1 MLRLRRT
8 GPLAPHRLLRGV
20 LLTLAVGASAAVAG
34 CSAGADDLVSAAAS
48 LEQEH
53 AQALEGAHGGP
64 FKVEVSTEL
73 GNVRH
78 LEGRVPR
85 AALSGGT
92 PGRQAVS
99 FLAEHGELLAIGEPS
114 DVPRALRVVSEEVS
128 ASGAHVR
135 LQQVEGGVPVR
146 GGEVLAHF
154 DDDGALVALDA
165 HVVRGVRL
173 ASTVPVV
180 TAQAAAVRVEAEL
193 LARVPDVTR
202 ADVRPAAAGPE
213 LVVFA
218 TPGAPARLAWH
229 HVARA
234 MSATT
239 AAVLDVTLDAITG
252 AVLEAFDDLETVKA
266 TSPGVLGDMK
276 TFEVTENGGSFTMV
290 DKTRPAEIRT
300 HTAATT
306 QSLPGTIV
314 GSTAVNTWDTTVA
327 RGKGAAV
334 DAHFFAGFVYDYY
347 KTKFNRSGIDGRNA
361 PMISTAHFGN
371 NYENAFW
378 DGTQMAYGDGATRF
392 KPLSAG
398 LDVVAHEFTHGI
410 TTSTSKLVYQ
420 GQPGALNEAI
430 SDIFS
435 SFIEHT
441 YKADDRNN
449 WLTGETIGASG
460 PIRDLANPRAKGQPS
475 HMKEFVNT
483 QQDNGG
489 VHINSGIPNNAAF
502 LMTMGGTNPYSK
514 VVVGGRLGWEKA
526 EKLWY
531 EVETKYLMSTSDF
544 KAAATASKTAAVAL
558 KFSAAEVAVVE
569 CAWIAVGVLPGV
581 CDEAAK
587 GTPTVPDAGT
597 PEPSGDGGAGAV
609 SDGGAPTADGG
620 PGASR
625 PAPQTLVVQDGGG
638 CAATGAPTGSS
649 PGALVGLGL
658 GAAAV
663 LARRRR
669 RLRAGAPSK
678 HRDSTPMQCARVEG
692 DATAR
697 VLSPR

>member
-1 MLRLRRT
+1 MLRPHRH
-8 GPLAPHRLLRGV
+8 GSLAAHRLLRGV
-20 LLTLAVGASAAVAG
+20 LLTLAVGACGAVAA
-34 CSAGADDLVSAAAS
+34 CSAGAGDAVAALEEQHAAA
-48 LEQEH
+48 LE
-53 AQALEGAHGGP
+53 AAVGAP
-64 FKVEVSTEL
+64 FKVEVSAEL

-85 AALSGGT
+85 AALAGGT
-92 PGRQAVS
+92 TAGGQAIA
-99 FLAEHGELLAIGEPS
+99 FLAQHPGLLAIGEPS
-114 DVPRALRVVSEEVS
+114 RALRVVSDEAS
-128 ASGAHVR
+128 ASGRHVR
-135 LQQVEGGVPVR
+135 LQQVVGGVPVR
-146 GGEVLAHF
+146 GGEVLVHF
-154 DDDGALVALDA
+154 DDDGALVAMDA
-165 HVVRGVRL
+165 HVVSGVRV
-173 ASTVPVV
+173 ASTEP
-180 TAQAAAVRVEAEL
+180 ALAPAAAIARAEAEL
-193 LARVPDVTR
+193 LARVPEVTR
-202 ADVRPAAAGPE
+202 AELRPAGAPE

-218 TPGAPARLAWH
+218 PSSGPARLAWH

-234 MSATT
+234 VGATT
-239 AAVLDVTLDAITG
+239 AAVLDVTLDAATG

-276 TFEVTENGGSFTMV
+276 TFEVTQSGTSFTLV

-300 HTAATT
+300 YTAANT
-306 QSLPGTIV
+306 QSLPGSLV
-314 GSTAVNTWDTTVA
+314 ASTSVNAWDNTVA

-361 PMISTAHFGN
+361 AMVSTAHFGN

-449 WLTGETIGASG
+449 WLTGEAIGASG
-460 PIRDLANPRAKGQPS
+460 AIRDLSNPRAKGQPS

-502 LMTMGGTNPYSK
+502 LMTMGGQNPYSK
-514 VVVGGRLGWEKA
+514 VVVGGKLGWEKA
-526 EKLWY
+526 ELLWY
-531 EVETKYLMSTSDF
+531 ELETKYLMSTSDF
-544 KAAATASKTAAVAL
+544 KAAATASKTAAQAL

-569 CAWIAVGVLPGV
+569 CAWIAVGVLPGACSEDSKAPV
-581 CDEAAK
+581 PEA
-587 GTPTVPDAGT
+587 GPPPPDVDAGG
-597 PEPSGDGGAGAV
+597 SASADGGPASS
-609 SDGGAPTADGG
+609 SDAG

-625 PAPQTLVVQDGGG
+625 PAPQTLVVQDSGG
-638 CAATGAPTGSS
+638 CSSTGAPAGS
-649 PGALVGLGL
+649 PAALAGLAL
-658 GAAAV
+658 AAAAV

-669 RLRAGAPSK
+669 AV
-678 HRDSTPMQCARVEG
+678 TPG
-692 DATAR
+692 
-697 VLSPR
+697 